1 MEAGLLITQRSRVQ
15 IPPPLLV
22 STAQGPFSLGR
33 GPLRITAC
41 DRSTGRCGGDEL
53 LVWDPADPGAGPVQ
67 LGRHSGRTLAVLAV
81 LPDGRVASGGED
93 GVLVWDVQ
101 NGTARSLIACSA
113 YAFATSPS
121 PSGAYLFHR
130 SCKRRNFMLGGAR
143 SSTEYAWNPAARG
156 VTRCNN
162 RG

>member
-1 MEAGLLITQRSRVQ
+1 MPTCLSPALGVAEPVDRRVA
-15 IPPPLLV
+15 
-22 STAQGPFSLGR
+22 S
-33 GPLRITAC
+33 
-41 DRSTGRCGGDEL
+41 GGDDGVQ
-53 LVWDPADPGAGPVQ
+53 VWDQADPGTGPVQ

-121 PSGAYLFHR
+121 PSGAYLFIGHASGGI
-130 SCKRRNFMLGGAR
+130 SCWEVR
-143 SSTEYAWNPAARG
+143 AAAQNTPG
-156 VTRCNN
+156 TRQHA
-162 RG
+162 G

>member
-1 MEAGLLITQRSRVQ
+1 
-15 IPPPLLV
+15 
-22 STAQGPFSLGR
+22 
-33 GPLRITAC
+33 
-41 DRSTGRCGGDEL
+41 L
-53 LVWDPADPGAGPVQ
+53 LVWDPADPGAGPVELGRHDRVEALAVLQDGRLASGGDDGVQVWDPADPGTGPVQ